1 MVSSTAP
8 RSRAQHDPAQYD
20 PAQYDPAQYVLIVI
34 LDIEGF
40 GRRTDPD
47 QVWLRDRLR
56 AVVARAIETA
66 GIPEPASE
74 DRGDAL
80 VLLVPGTVPKTDLLG
95 GFVRALVRE
104 LREHARNHT
113 GDREMRLRV
122 AVHAGEVARHGAGW
136 VGADLNTAFRMADM
150 EPLRR
155 ALAGA
160 PGAVLSLAV
169 SHVLHQGVVRH
180 GHPGLEAAEFAPAV
194 LSAKEIRDETVW
206 IRVPGHPW
214 PPGLRAPGP
223 RTPGPSVT
231 VRPAPPAP
239 LAPANYGISAAEVSV
254 TGVGV
259 NHGTVTQSW
268 TGPIAT
274 GPAAGTADIPA
285 ELTRLRAEL
294 TQARQRE
301 AIDDFTFRATG
312 EELETAEQH
321 ARAQDEEGRGRLL
334 HALMKIER
342 LIPNAAALAGLIA
355 TVTQLIQHVKGQA

>member
-8 RSRAQHDPAQYD
+8 RSRAQYD
-20 PAQYDPAQYVLIVI
+20 PAQYDPAQYFLIVI

-47 QVWLRDRLR
+47 QAWLRDRLR
-56 AVVARAIETA
+56 AVVARAVDAA
-66 GIPEPASE
+66 GIPEPPSE

-104 LREHARNHT
+104 LREHSRNHT

-214 PPGLRAPGP
+214 PPGLRTPGP
-223 RTPGPSVT
+223 RTSGPSAT
-231 VRPAPPAP
+231 VRPEPPAPPA
-239 LAPANYGISAAEVSV
+239 AANYGISAADVSV

-274 GPAAGTADIPA
+274 GPAAATTADIPA

-294 TQARQRE
+294 SEARQRE
-301 AIDDFTFRATG
+301 AIDDFTFQATG

-355 TVTQLIQHVKGQA
+355 TVTQLIQYVKGQA